1 MKWKIHI
8 VCSNNRIAVLQY
20 NDERGTYMLEKETR
34 ECRVLIIGSGPAGLS
49 AAIYA
54 GRAGL
59 NPVVISG
66 PSMGGQAVLTAEIE
80 NYPGFS
86 ESVSGSELMD
96 KFREHA
102 EKFGAEI
109 VADVV
114 EKVDFSGK
122 PLLVET
128 GTTTFKCE
136 RVIIAT
142 GSVHMPLNV
151 PGEKEFTGSGVSYCA
166 TCDGFFYRKKN
177 VAVVGGGNSAVE
189 EADFLTRF
197 AASVTIIHRRNELRA
212 EKIVQEKAFANPK
225 IKFCWDSV
233 VTEIVGEDKVTGLK
247 IKNVKTG
254 EESLMPIDG
263 VFVFVGTKTV
273 TELFDGQLEMNGNV
287 IKVGPDMQTSV
298 PGVYAAG
305 ESVDNQYRQVIVS
318 AALGAQ
324 AGISVSKTF

>member
-1 MKWKIHI
+1 MI
-8 VCSNNRIAVLQY
+8 
-20 NDERGTYMLEKETR
+20 EKEIKN
-34 ECRVLIIGSGPAGLS
+34 CRVLIIGSGPAGLS

-59 NPVVISG
+59 APVVISG
-66 PSMGGQAVLTAEIE
+66 DTIGGQASLTADIE
-80 NYPGFS
+80 NYPGFV

-96 KFREHA
+96 KFRAQA

-109 VADVV
+109 VSDVV
-114 EKVDFSGK
+114 SKVDFSGT
-122 PLLVET
+122 PLVVET
-128 GTTTFKCE
+128 GFTTYRCE
-136 RVIIAT
+136 RVIIAA
-142 GSVHMPLNV
+142 GSVHLPMNV
-151 PGEKEFTGSGVSYCA
+151 PGEKEFTGRGVSYCA

-197 AASVTIIHRRNELRA
+197 AASVTIIHRRDALRA
-212 EKIVQEKAFANPK
+212 DKIVQDKAFANPK
-225 IKFCWDSV
+225 IRFCWDSV
-233 VTEIVGEDKVTGLK
+233 VTEVVGEDKVTGLK

-263 VFVFVGTKTV
+263 VFVFVGTRTA
-273 TELFDGQLEMNGNV
+273 TELFEGQLEIENNT

-298 PGVYAAG
+298 PNVYAAG
-305 ESVDNQYRQVIVS
+305 ESVDSRYRQVIVS